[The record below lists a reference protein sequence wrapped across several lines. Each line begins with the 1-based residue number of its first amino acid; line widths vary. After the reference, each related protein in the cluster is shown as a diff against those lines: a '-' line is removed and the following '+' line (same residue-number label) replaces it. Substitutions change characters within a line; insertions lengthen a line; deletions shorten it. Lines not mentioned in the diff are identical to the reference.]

1 MWFCLNLRAVLEL
14 VWVQALELVCPQPL
28 SATRTL
34 TTTMI
39 TMPRIMPISMTTII
53 QMTQMRIMTSSRIC
67 NQESSSLQP
76 TVTQIFCELQ
86 IEMIF
91 TLDHTSLTLF
101 CPSLHFT
108 FVTLHIRVQVD
119 KVNEGVDEICLSAC
133 LFQVLHVMPLVHR
146 ICKATYKMGRTCR
159 CHGK

>member
-1 MWFCLNLRAVLEL
+1 M
-14 VWVQALELVCPQPL
+14 QALELGCLQPL

-39 TMPRIMPISMTTII
+39 TMPRIMPTSMTTIII
-53 QMTQMRIMTSSRIC
+53 QMTQMRRMTSGRIY

-91 TLDHTSLTLF
+91 TLDLF
-101 CPSLHFT
+101 YSEIYSISDSILSFPPFH
-108 FVTLHIRVQVD
+108 FVTLHIRVQVVD

-133 LFQVLHVMPLVHR
+133 LFQVLHIMPLSTESVR
-146 ICKATYKMGRTCR
+146 LLTK
-159 CHGK
+159 